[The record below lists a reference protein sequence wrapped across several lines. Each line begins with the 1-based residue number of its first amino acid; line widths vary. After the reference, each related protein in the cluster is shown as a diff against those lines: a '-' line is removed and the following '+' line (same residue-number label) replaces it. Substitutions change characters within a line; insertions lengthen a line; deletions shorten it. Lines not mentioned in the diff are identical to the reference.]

1 MLRNMFLHNLID
13 RSLSF
18 VNLIAYI
25 VTQIAFVSV
34 KDLRFVIL
42 LIVDS
47 ARFVG
52 ENGWPSGSCCFH
64 GDVRFCFCLR
74 GARHCIGAELYTPNL
89 WNNLW
94 PN

>member
-52 ENGWPSGSCCFH
+52 EN
-64 GDVRFCFCLR
+64 
-74 GARHCIGAELYTPNL
+74 
-89 WNNLW
+89 
-94 PN
+94 